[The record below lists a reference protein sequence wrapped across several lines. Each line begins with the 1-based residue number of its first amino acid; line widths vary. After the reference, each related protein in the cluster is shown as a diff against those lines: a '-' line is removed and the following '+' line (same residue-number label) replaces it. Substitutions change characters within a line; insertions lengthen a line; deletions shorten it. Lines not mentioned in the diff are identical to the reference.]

1 MCNNQNSLITLI
13 SKNEF
18 LSTKLTSQVN
28 RQLQDPVVIM
38 MGHIPSWIAEIGYS
52 CLLLIPSET
61 PQMLFYPCAFDHE
74 RAIFQRVRTHIS

>member
-1 MCNNQNSLITLI
+1 
-13 SKNEF
+13 
-18 LSTKLTSQVN
+18 
-28 RQLQDPVVIM
+28 

-74 RAIFQRVRTHIS
+74 RAIFQR